1 MKLYTPSTIMEIQR
15 KYNLRPSKRLGQ
27 NFLADQNIIRGMI
40 EKSEISKTD
49 LVIEIGPGIGTLT
62 EALCQEAGLV
72 IAVELDRQMIPILE
86 ETLGDY
92 SNKVILNQD
101 ILKTDI
107 HSLIKDNCLPDGTA
121 PKSIKI
127 VANLPYYI
135 TTPILMKLLEEKI
148 PVVSL
153 TMMMQKEVAQ
163 RLTASPGTKEYGAI
177 TLAVNYYSEASKII
191 QVSKDV
197 FIPKPKVDSTV
208 VLFKVREFPPVFVKN
223 EALLFA
229 LIKGG
234 FGMRRKTLLNALVGV
249 ADMTKQEVG
258 QALGAADIDEN
269 RRGETLS
276 LEEFANLANK
286 ISEVFE

>member
-1 MKLYTPSTIMEIQR
+1 MKLYTPSTIMEIQK
-15 KYNLRPSKRLGQ
+15 KYNLRPSKSLGQ

-40 EKSEISKTD
+40 EKSEIEKTD

-62 EALCQEAGLV
+62 EALCQSAGLV
-72 IAVELDRQMIPILE
+72 LAIEIDRQMMPILE
-86 ETLGDY
+86 ETLRAY
-92 SNKVILNQD
+92 SNKIILNQD

-107 HSLIKDNCLPDGTA
+107 HSLIEDIRLPDGTVPGA
-121 PKSIKI
+121 IKV

-135 TTPILMKLLEEKI
+135 TTPILMKFLEERI
-148 PVVSL
+148 PAVSL

-163 RLTASPGTKEYGAI
+163 RLTSNPGSKEYGAI
-177 TLAVNYYSEASKII
+177 TLAVRYYSEATKII
-191 QVSKDV
+191 QVPKDV

-208 VLFKVREFPPVFVKN
+208 VLFKVRQVPAVSVDN

-234 FGMRRKTLLNALVGV
+234 FGMRRKTLLNSLVGV
-249 ADMTKQEVG
+249 ADMTKQQVGEV
-258 QALGAADIDEN
+258 LRGAGIEEN

-276 LEEFANLANK
+276 LEEFAKLANT
-286 ISEVFE
+286 ISEVI